1 MWMVFDEF
9 KRFKCDGKIGCVQD
23 FICKLLILFDANVIG
38 FFVFCILYKWSLRGD
53 LSFSLPVKKALPK
66 KSARVGLSKMT
77 LVGTKK

>member
-38 FFVFCILYKWSLRGD
+38 FFVFCIFYCNSLKVIYVRI
-53 LSFSLPVKKALPK
+53 K
-66 KSARVGLSKMT
+66 KSDT
-77 LVGTKK
+77 YE